1 MLDFFKLVIS
11 FLWKIVMMILIFD
24 SIKLLISSLE
34 WTDKFL
40 QKYKIEYLLKSNA
53 FYFLWNK

>member
-1 MLDFFKLVIS
+1 MLDFFKLIIS
-11 FLWKIVMMILIFD
+11 FLWKIVMVILIFD